1 MPKVVVTKDKYEQVR
16 EAEKAL
22 GVKIA
27 LAPKEW
33 EMRVP
38 DCINGQCGIYRVKR
52 CYRSG
57 LAYVAE
63 MELIEATDTYEQALI
78 SMALQQKAAAE
89 EGKFK
94 LIVTE

>member
-1 MPKVVVTKDKYEQVR
+1 MPKVVVTKEKYEQVR

-22 GVKIA
+22 GIKIA
-27 LAPKEW
+27 LAPKGW

-57 LAYVAE
+57 LAYMAE
-63 MELIEATDTYEQALI
+63 IELVEATDTYEQAILK
-78 SMALQQKAAAE
+78 MAITQQEHLK
-89 EGKFK
+89 KDK
-94 LIVTE
+94 LKVIITD